1 MTFKRVG
8 SPVAGD
14 ATHFGGT
21 DVNKFSDYLGG
32 TDIGA
37 SETVDVATLTAFRN
51 TKFTLRNPA
60 NTFSYIQSVSAI
72 AADRTVTW
80 PLLTSNDQITMDA
93 HSTTMTN
100 KTINATNNTITDTS
114 TANGDLMVSN
124 GSKFIRKARGTSQQ
138 VLRTN
143 VAGTDIEWASLNSE
157 TVGKASASGNAS
169 TTVFNIPHNLGSN
182 PTYAFITVGQ
192 SGSTVIAANI
202 TTDSTNIIVTFASA
216 PSSGTNNVIIYWRA
230 IV

>member
-1 MTFKRVG
+1 MTFKRVS

-80 PLLTSNDQITMDA
+80 PLLTGNDQVTMDA

-157 TVGKASASGNAS
+157 TVGKSTAASGAS
-169 TTVFNIPHNLGSN
+169 VYNIAHGLGST
-182 PTYAFITVGQ
+182 PTYAFVDCSSHTTARTWTV
-192 SGSTVIAANI
+192 
-202 TTDSTNIIVTFASA
+202 DSTNIVVTFASTI
-216 PSSGTNNVIIYWRA
+216 SSGTVTIYWRV

>member
-1 MTFKRVG
+1 MTFKRVS

-37 SETVDVATLTAFRN
+37 SETVDVATLTTFRSS
-51 TKFTLRNPA
+51 KFALKNPA
-60 NTFSYIQSVSAI
+60 NSASYTFVPSAI
-72 AADRTVTW
+72 GADCTVTW
-80 PLLTSNDQITMDA
+80 PLLTGNDQVTMDA

-157 TVGKASASGNAS
+157 TVGKSTAASGG
-169 TTVFNIPHNLGSN
+169 TTYNIAHGLGSN
-182 PTYAFITVGQ
+182 PTYAFINCSSHLT
-192 SGSTVIAANI
+192 TFTY
-202 TTDSTNIIVTFASA
+202 TTDATNIVVTFSSA
-216 PSSGTNNVIIYWRA
+216 TTGGTVVIYWRA
-230 IV
+230 II